1 MTARCQLVP
10 LHGSWP
16 DDAGSTG
23 VHLSWTQPHVRAS
36 THMHRVHRSYPQR
49 ATPSSQRAT
58 CNALSPAHNTRFSE
72 CTNVCVDA
80 CRHRCRSSTGLEVGD
95 PPPSSVC
102 MCVCRQ
108 HRGKEEEEEE
118 GGGGSSSPPNKQG
131 RGVGRGELASL
142 AKAPS
147 RRWAK
152 SREHCAMVALSLR
165 SRLQSG

>member
-1 MTARCQLVP
+1 MLRADGQKTCSTPYSRVVPHPSTNDTHSCLTSEFRNGIGCFQLDMTARCRRVP
-10 LHGSWP
+10 LHGSWT
-16 DDAGSTG
+16 DGAGSTG

-49 ATPSSQRAT
+49 TTPSSQRAT
-58 CNALSPAHNTRFSE
+58 CNALSPAHTTRFSE

-108 HRGKEEEEEE
+108 HRGKEEEEE
-118 GGGGSSSPPNKQG
+118 GDWK
-131 RGVGRGELASL
+131 VG
-142 AKAPS
+142 
-147 RRWAK
+147 
-152 SREHCAMVALSLR
+152 
-165 SRLQSG
+165 